1 MQDML
6 LDYASGIASEISK
19 ARDKLRK
26 SGENMTDSA
35 QDEAWPK
42 LKGRCTLSHRLML
55 DLKIRLNHV
64 PSKLARVANTSP
76 LQLEL

>member
-26 SGENMTDSA
+26 SGGNTTDSA
-35 QDEAWPK
+35 QDETWPK
-42 LKGRCTLSHRLML
+42 PSALSHHVTLML
-55 DLKIRLNHV
+55 DSRIRLNHIV
-64 PSKLARVANTSP
+64 RVANTSP
-76 LQLEL
+76 VAA